1 MISPTALTEARILAG
16 LSQRETARRVELG
29 YQTIRRMEL
38 GEFSGNLTLR
48 SSPTSLK
55 RSGSAW
61 RLCCRHSPRRPGP
74 LSTTLH
80 SSLSPRRAFYGVSR
94 TERRSPRSLSAVER
108 QVILP
113 ALRRQGLLTKCSS

>member
-1 MISPTALTEARILAG
+1 MISPSALTEARILAD
-16 LSQRETARRVELG
+16 LSQRETVRRVGLG
-29 YQTIRRMEL
+29 YQTIRRIEL

-94 TERRSPRSLSAVER
+94 LSAAPPEAGPRSSARSYCRPYGDRV
-108 QVILP
+108 
-113 ALRRQGLLTKCSS
+113 C